1 MNDKNLEN
9 VKLNDS
15 ELALVDEYAK
25 GLDVTDTN
33 SLIAFGADAQ
43 QKVADFSSSALEGVR
58 TRDFGSTGD
67 MITDLV
73 TELKGFKVDEEK
85 RGLARLFGRTKNTL
99 AKLKYR
105 FDKAESNVERIVSE
119 LDRHQITL
127 MKDIA
132 TLDEMYKRNLEY
144 YKELTIYIL
153 AGKKKLEEIDTVTI
167 PALKQKAE
175 QSGLAE
181 DAQALRDMEDI
192 KNRFEKKLHDLE
204 VTRVVS
210 IQMAPQIR
218 LVQANDTQMSEKIQ
232 STLVNT
238 IPLWKNQMLL
248 ALGIEHS
255 KQAIEAQQLVADMTN
270 ELLASNAEKL
280 KMASVETAKASERA
294 IVDIETLEK
303 TNGTLI
309 STLDEVMAIQA
320 EGRAKRAEAE
330 ERLRIVEDE
339 MKQKLLEIKKEDEG
353 QNL

>member
-9 VKLNDS
+9 VSLNES
-15 ELALVDEYAK
+15 ELALVDEYART
-25 GLDVTDTN
+25 LDITDTN
-33 SLIAFGADAQ
+33 SLIAFGSDAQ

-67 MITDLV
+67 MLTDLI

-85 RGLARLFGRTKNTL
+85 RGLARIFGRTKNKL

-105 FDKAESNVERIVSE
+105 FDKAENNVERIVSE

-132 TLDEMYKRNLEY
+132 TLDEMYDRNLEY

-153 AGKKKLEEIDTVTI
+153 AGKKKLEELKTATI
-167 PALKQKAE
+167 PALKAKAE
-175 QSGLAE
+175 ESGLAE

-192 KNRFEKKLHDLE
+192 ANRFEKKLHDLE
-204 VTRVVS
+204 ITRVVS

-248 ALGIEHS
+248 ALGVEHS
-255 KQAIEAQQLVADMTN
+255 KQAIDAQQKVADMTN
-270 ELLASNAEKL
+270 ELLSANAEKL
-280 KMASVETAKASERA
+280 KIASVETAKASERA
-294 IVDIETLEK
+294 IIDIETLEA
-303 TNGTLI
+303 TNKTLI
-309 STLDEVMAIQA
+309 STLDEVMTIHA

-330 ERLRIVEDE
+330 QRLRAVEDE
-339 MKQKLLEIKKEDEG
+339 MKQKLLEIKK
-353 QNL
+353 

>member
-280 KMASVETAKASERA
+280 KLASVETAKASERA

-339 MKQKLLEIKKEDEG
+339 MKQKLLEIKK
-353 QNL
+353 

>member
-339 MKQKLLEIKKEDEG
+339 MKQKLLEIKK
-353 QNL
+353 